1 MKINKLNL
9 VNFRNYENVE
19 VEFQK
24 GVNIILGDNG
34 VGKTNLVEAIDYLT
48 LGKSFKTSDEKE
60 LIRFSQEFSRIE
72 LEFEGKDME
81 HSKNVITNL
90 LDELNIDF
98 EFSLLSKRKRAIE
111 SRL

>member
-1 MKINKLNL
+1 MITTRYEFEYNLGLLALDYNEYNNK
-9 VNFRNYENVE
+9 Y
-19 VEFQK
+19 
-24 GVNIILGDNG
+24 
-34 VGKTNLVEAIDYLT
+34 DY
-48 LGKSFKTSDEKE
+48 
-60 LIRFSQEFSRIE
+60 E